1 MSAGGPAL
9 PPLHRWDAVA
19 QPRAAVQIIHGM
31 AEHGGRYGRLAGAL
45 NTAGFVA
52 WAHDHRGHGLNP
64 TPPVGLGHFADVDGW
79 RALVDDTW
87 AVSGHMLATFSGVPL
102 VLFAHSMGSFVAQ
115 RLMAEHGSA
124 YRGVV
129 LCGTNGPP
137 GAQEAIV
144 RGLAR
149 AQRMAHG
156 GRHPGTWPERVV
168 LSLFN
173 RPFAPNRT
181 RSDWLSRDDHEV
193 DAFLSDPLC
202 GFTLTAQSWLDF
214 LVGKQAVGSG
224 RLLQQIPKSLP
235 IHVIAGTRDPVGE
248 ESRGVQRLLDN
259 YGQAGLARV
268 THCFYEDARH
278 ELVNETNRDE
288 VTSDLIAWVD
298 GLDG

>member
-1 MSAGGPAL
+1 M
-9 PPLHRWDAVA
+9 
-19 QPRAAVQIIHGM
+19 
-31 AEHGGRYGRLAGAL
+31 AGARSW
-45 NTAGFVA
+45 TT
-52 WAHDHRGHGLNP
+52 RGRSPGTCWP
-64 TPPVGLGHFADVDGW
+64 RSA
-79 RALVDDTW
+79 AL
-87 AVSGHMLATFSGVPL
+87 PL

-248 ESRGVQRLLDN
+248 ESRGVQRLLRQLRP
-259 YGQAGLARV
+259 GGPRQGHPLLLRGRAPRAR
-268 THCFYEDARH
+268 ER
-278 ELVNETNRDE
+278 NE
-288 VTSDLIAWVD
+288 S
-298 GLDG
+298 